1 MWKSIDLLKK
11 EGKRTV
17 KNLEENGEKQFSK
30 EFVESYKPIVEALL
44 DKQALEVTVH
54 NLSEVSGFTEAFIVA
69 IARSDL
75 HARTLKDTADEVL
88 DKMKLPH
95 RIEGQDSSK
104 WCLMDA
110 GHIVVNILSR
120 EGRDYYRLD
129 SLWGD
134 APSKKF
140 DNIDEE

>member
-1 MWKSIDLLKK
+1 MMTSSKTI
-11 EGKRTV
+11 
-17 KNLEENGEKQFSK
+17 EEFYAP
-30 EFVESYKPIVEALL
+30 YKPIVDALIE
-44 DKQALEVTVH
+44 KHALEVTVH

-75 HARTLKDTADEVL
+75 HAKTLLDTASEMLDE
-88 DKMKLPH
+88 MKLPH
-95 RIEGQDSSK
+95 KVEGEGSSR

-110 GHIVVNILSR
+110 GHLVVNILSR

-134 APSKKF
+134 APALKF
-140 DNIDEE
+140 QDQDE

>member
-1 MWKSIDLLKK
+1 MPQNGDSHLSEDF
-11 EGKRTV
+11 T
-17 KNLEENGEKQFSK
+17 EN
-30 EFVESYKPIVEALL
+30 YKPIVDALL
-44 DKQALEVTVH
+44 EKHALEVTVH

-75 HARTLKDTADEVL
+75 HAKTLKDAADEVL
-88 DKMKLPH
+88 DELKLPH
-95 RIEGQDSSK
+95 RIEGQESSK

-134 APSKKF
+134 APSKKY
-140 DNIDEE
+140 DNNDDD